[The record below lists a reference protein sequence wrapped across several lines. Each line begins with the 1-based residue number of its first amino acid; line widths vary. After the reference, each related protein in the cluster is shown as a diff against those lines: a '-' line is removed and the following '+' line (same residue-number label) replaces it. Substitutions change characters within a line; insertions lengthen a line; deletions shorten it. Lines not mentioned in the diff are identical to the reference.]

1 MSDSLSD
8 SLSKLSELPPSSRAI
23 AWERYQILRPHLE
36 DAVPLSRTIED
47 ADISL
52 RTAQRWVANYLKSG
66 LTGLCRSKRKDVGTH
81 KILNAEVQKLIEG
94 LALQKPAMTKATIHR
109 RVKDWCVSSG
119 ITPPSYETVY
129 GIIRQIDPA
138 LMILAHEG
146 TKAYKQ
152 TFDLLHRHN
161 AEKPNAIWQADHT
174 LLDIW
179 IKDEKEQPV
188 RPWLTVIMDDYSRA
202 IAGYYISFDAPSA
215 LQTALALKQGIW
227 RKNNPAW
234 QICGIPEILY
244 TDHGSDFTSHHLEQ
258 VCLDLKTQLIFSTI
272 GEPRGR
278 GKIERFFRTVNQ
290 LLLAKLPG
298 YAPPGHKAP
307 NPVLNFALL
316 EREFESFLLEYHQTE
331 HSQTKEAPQK
341 RWNGKGF
348 LPQLPELLEK
358 LDLLLLTIKDT
369 RRIQR
374 DGIKFQGLRYT
385 DPLLAN
391 YIGED
396 ISIRYDPRDI
406 TEIRVYHQS
415 KFLCRAICPDLST
428 ETVTLKEIKA
438 ARNQRRRQLQQ
449 QIKDRVSI
457 VDALMGNSKK
467 SPITNYPL
475 ETPQISPDSQ
485 SPKRKLKRYINE

>member
-1 MSDSLSD
+1 MNDSLPN
-8 SLSKLSELPPSSRAI
+8 LSELPESSRAI

-36 DAVPLSRTIED
+36 DTVPLSRVVKD
-47 ADISL
+47 AGIPL
-52 RTAQRWVANYLKSG
+52 RTAQRWVANYKKLG
-66 LTGLCRSKRKDVGTH
+66 LAGLCRSKRKDSGTH
-81 KILNAEVQKLIEG
+81 RVVNLEVQKLIEG
-94 LALQKPAMTKATIHR
+94 LALQKPAMSIATIHR
-109 RVKDWCVSSG
+109 RVRDWCLRSE
-119 ITPPSYETVY
+119 ITVPSYETVY
-129 GIIRQIDPA
+129 GIIRNLDPA
-138 LMILAHEG
+138 LVTLAHEG

-152 TFDLLHRHN
+152 TFDLLHRHH
-161 AEKPNAIWQADHT
+161 AEKSNAIWQADHT

-202 IAGYYISFDAPSA
+202 IAGYYISFSAPSA

-227 RKNNPAW
+227 RKNNPSW
-234 QICGIPEILY
+234 HICGIPEILY
-244 TDHGSDFTSHHLEQ
+244 TDHGSDFTSQHIEQ
-258 VCLDLKTQLIFSTI
+258 VCLDLKIQLIFSTV

-298 YAPPGHKAP
+298 YAPSGHKSP
-307 NPVLNFALL
+307 NPVLNFNELD
-316 EREFESFLLEYHQTE
+316 REFERFLIEYHQIE

-341 RWNGKGF
+341 RWDSKGF
-348 LPQLPELLEK
+348 LPQLPESLEK
-358 LDLLLLTIKDT
+358 LDLLLLTIRDT

-396 ISIRYDPRDI
+396 VSIRYDPRDM
-406 TEIRVYHQS
+406 TEIRVYYEN

-438 ARNQRRRQLQQ
+438 ARLQRRKQLKQ

-457 VDALMGNSKK
+457 VDALMGNKK
-467 SPITNYPL
+467 QSSMANFEP
-475 ETPQISPDSQ
+475 ETPSTNKPQKPA
-485 SPKRKLKRYINE
+485 LKRYYNE

>member
-1 MSDSLSD
+1 MNDSLPN
-8 SLSKLSELPPSSRAI
+8 LSELPESSRAI

-36 DAVPLSRTIED
+36 DTVPLSRVVKD
-47 ADISL
+47 AGIPL
-52 RTAQRWVANYLKSG
+52 RTAQRWVANYKKLG
-66 LTGLCRSKRKDVGTH
+66 LAGLCRSKRKDSGTH
-81 KILNAEVQKLIEG
+81 RVVNLEVQKLIEG
-94 LALQKPAMTKATIHR
+94 LALQKPAMSIATIHR
-109 RVKDWCVSSG
+109 RVRDWCLRSE
-119 ITPPSYETVY
+119 ITVPSYETVY
-129 GIIRQIDPA
+129 GIIRNLDPA
-138 LMILAHEG
+138 LVTLAHEG

-161 AEKPNAIWQADHT
+161 AEKSNAIWQADHSM
-174 LLDIW
+174 LDIW
-179 IKDEKEQPV
+179 IFDEKEQPV

-202 IAGYYISFDAPSA
+202 IAGYYISFSAPSA

-227 RKNNPAW
+227 RKNNPSW
-234 QICGIPEILY
+234 HICGIPEILY
-244 TDHGSDFTSHHLEQ
+244 TDHGSDFTSQHIEQ
-258 VCLDLKTQLIFSTI
+258 VCLDLKIQLIFSTV

-298 YAPPGHKAP
+298 YAPSGHKSP
-307 NPVLNFALL
+307 NPVLNFNELD
-316 EREFESFLLEYHQTE
+316 REFERFLIEYHQIE

-341 RWNGKGF
+341 RWDSKGF
-348 LPQLPELLEK
+348 LPQLPESLEK
-358 LDLLLLTIKDT
+358 LDLLLLTIRDT

-396 ISIRYDPRDI
+396 VSIRYDPRDM
-406 TEIRVYHQS
+406 TEIRVYYEN

-438 ARNQRRRQLQQ
+438 ARLQRRKQLKQ

-457 VDALMGNSKK
+457 VDALMGNKK
-467 SPITNYPL
+467 QPSMANFEP
-475 ETPQISPDSQ
+475 ETPSTNKPQKPA
-485 SPKRKLKRYINE
+485 LKRYYNE

>member
-1 MSDSLSD
+1 MSESTRDSLPNLSD
-8 SLSKLSELPPSSRAI
+8 LPESSRAI

-36 DAVPLSRTIED
+36 DGVTLRRAIAE
-47 ADISL
+47 ADIPL
-52 RTAQRWVANYLKSG
+52 RTAQRWVANYKKLG
-66 LTGLCRSKRKDVGTH
+66 LAGLCRSKRKDSGTR
-81 KILNAEVQKLIEG
+81 KVVNAEVKKLIEG

-119 ITPPSYETVY
+119 ITVPSYETVY

-138 LMILAHEG
+138 LMTLAHEG

-152 TFDLLHRHN
+152 TFELLHRHN

-202 IAGYYISFDAPSA
+202 IAGYYISFNAPSA

-234 QICGIPEILY
+234 HICGIPEILY
-244 TDHGSDFTSHHLEQ
+244 TDHGSDFTSHHIEQ
-258 VCLDLKTQLIFSTI
+258 VCLDLKIRLVFSAI

-298 YAPPGHKAP
+298 YAPSGHKSP
-307 NPVLNFALL
+307 NPVLNFNQLDS
-316 EREFESFLLEYHQTE
+316 EFERFLIEYHQTE
-331 HSQTKEAPQK
+331 HSQIKEAPQK
-341 RWNGKGF
+341 RWNDKGF
-348 LPQLPELLEK
+348 LPQLPESVEK

-369 RRIQR
+369 RRIRR

-396 ISIRYDPRDI
+396 ISIRYDSRDL
-406 TEIRVYHQS
+406 TEIRVYHQN

-428 ETVTLKEIKA
+428 ETVSLKEIQT
-438 ARNQRRRQLQQ
+438 ARNQRRKQLKQ

-457 VDALMGNSKK
+457 VDALMGNKK
-467 SPITNYPL
+467 QSSHTHFEPEQPTTTNK
-475 ETPQISPDSQ
+475 
-485 SPKRKLKRYINE
+485 PKKPALKRYYND

>member
-1 MSDSLSD
+1 MSESTRDSLPN
-8 SLSKLSELPPSSRAI
+8 LSELPESSRTI

-36 DAVPLSRTIED
+36 DSVPLRIAIAD
-47 ADISL
+47 AGIPL
-52 RTAQRWVANYLKSG
+52 RTAQRWVAKYKKSG
-66 LTGLCRSKRKDVGTH
+66 LTGLCRSKRKDSGTH
-81 KILNAEVQKLIEG
+81 KVVNAQVKKLIEG
-94 LALQKPAMTKATIHR
+94 LALQKPAMSKATIHR
-109 RVKDWCVSSG
+109 RVKDWCVSFG
-119 ITPPSYETVY
+119 ITVPSYETVY

-138 LMILAHEG
+138 FMTLAHEG

-179 IKDEKEQPV
+179 IFDEKEQPV

-234 QICGIPEILY
+234 HICGIPEILY
-244 TDHGSDFTSHHLEQ
+244 TDHGSDFTSNHIEQ

-278 GKIERFFRTVNQ
+278 GKIERFFRSVNQ

-298 YAPPGHKAP
+298 YAPPGHKSP
-307 NPVLNFALL
+307 NPVLNFNQLDS
-316 EREFESFLLEYHQTE
+316 EFERFLIEYHQKE
-331 HSQTKEAPQK
+331 LCQIKEAPQK
-341 RWNGKGF
+341 RWNDKGF
-348 LPQLPELLEK
+348 LPQLPESVEK

-385 DPLLAN
+385 NPLLAN

-396 ISIRYDPRDI
+396 VSIRYDPRDL

-428 ETVTLKEIKA
+428 ETVSLKEIQT
-438 ARNQRRRQLQQ
+438 ARNQRRKQLKQ
-449 QIKDRVSI
+449 QIKERVSI
-457 VDALMGNSKK
+457 VDALMGNKK
-467 SPITNYPL
+467 
-475 ETPQISPDSQ
+475 Q
-485 SPKRKLKRYINE
+485 SARTHSEPEQTASNKPKKPALKRYYND

>member
-1 MSDSLSD
+1 MSESTRDSLPN
-8 SLSKLSELPPSSRAI
+8 LSELPPSSRAI

-36 DAVPLSRTIED
+36 NSVPLHRAI
-47 ADISL
+47 ADVGIPL
-52 RTAQRWVANYLKSG
+52 RTAQRWVANYKKSG
-66 LTGLCRSKRKDVGTH
+66 LAGLCRSKRKDSGTR
-81 KILNAEVQKLIEG
+81 KVVNAEVKKLIEG
-94 LALQKPAMTKATIHR
+94 LALQKPAMSKAIIHR
-109 RVKDWCVSSG
+109 RVKDWCISSR
-119 ITPPSYETVY
+119 ITSPSYETVY

-138 LMILAHEG
+138 LMTLAHEG

-179 IKDEKEQPV
+179 IFDEKEQPV

-202 IAGYYISFDAPSA
+202 FAGYYISFDAPSA

-234 QICGIPEILY
+234 HICGIPEVLY
-244 TDHGSDFTSHHLEQ
+244 TDHGSDFTSNHIEQ
-258 VCLDLKTQLIFSTI
+258 VCLDLKIRLIFSTI

-298 YAPPGHKAP
+298 YAPPGHKSP
-307 NPVLNFALL
+307 NPVLNFDRLDS
-316 EREFESFLLEYHQTE
+316 EFERFLIEYHQTE
-331 HSQTKEAPQK
+331 HSQTGEAPQK

-348 LPQLPELLEK
+348 LPQLPESVEK

-385 DPLLAN
+385 EPLLAN
-391 YIGED
+391 Y
-396 ISIRYDPRDI
+396 SNTHLY
-406 TEIRVYHQS
+406 
-415 KFLCRAICPDLST
+415 
-428 ETVTLKEIKA
+428 
-438 ARNQRRRQLQQ
+438 
-449 QIKDRVSI
+449 
-457 VDALMGNSKK
+457 
-467 SPITNYPL
+467 
-475 ETPQISPDSQ
+475 
-485 SPKRKLKRYINE
+485 

>member
-1 MSDSLSD
+1 MSESKSDSLPN
-8 SLSKLSELPPSSRAI
+8 LSELPESSRAI

-36 DAVPLSRTIED
+36 DSVPLRRAIAD
-47 ADISL
+47 AGIPL
-52 RTAQRWVANYLKSG
+52 RTAQRWVANYKKSG
-66 LTGLCRSKRKDVGTH
+66 LAGLCRSKRKDSGTH
-81 KILNAEVQKLIEG
+81 KVVNAQVKKLIEG
-94 LALQKPAMTKATIHR
+94 LALQKPAMSKATIHR

-119 ITPPSYETVY
+119 ITVPSYETVY

-138 LMILAHEG
+138 LMTLAHEG

-179 IKDEKEQPV
+179 IFDEKEQPV

-234 QICGIPEILY
+234 HICGIPEILY
-244 TDHGSDFTSHHLEQ
+244 TDHGSDFTSNHIEQ

-278 GKIERFFRTVNQ
+278 GKIERFFRSVNQ

-298 YAPPGHKAP
+298 YAPPGHKSP
-307 NPVLNFALL
+307 NPVLNFNQLDS
-316 EREFESFLLEYHQTE
+316 EFERFLIEYHQTE
-331 HSQTKEAPQK
+331 HSQIKEAPQK
-341 RWNGKGF
+341 RWNDKGF
-348 LPQLPELLEK
+348 LPQLPESVEK

-396 ISIRYDPRDI
+396 VSIRYDPRDL

-428 ETVTLKEIKA
+428 ETVSLKEIQT
-438 ARNQRRRQLQQ
+438 ARNQRRKQLKQ

-457 VDALMGNSKK
+457 VDALMGNKK
-467 SPITNYPL
+467 QSARTHSEPEQPATNK
-475 ETPQISPDSQ
+475 
-485 SPKRKLKRYINE
+485 PKKPALKRYYND

>member
-1 MSDSLSD
+1 MSDSLSN
-8 SLSKLSELPPSSRAI
+8 LSELPPSSRAI
-23 AWERYQILRPHLE
+23 AWERYEILRPHLE
-36 DAVPLSRTIED
+36 DSVPLRRAIAD
-47 ADISL
+47 AGIPL
-52 RTAQRWVANYLKSG
+52 RTAQRWVANYKKSG
-66 LTGLCRSKRKDVGTH
+66 LAGLYRSKRKDSGTH
-81 KILNAEVQKLIEG
+81 KVINAEVKKLIEG
-94 LALQKPAMTKATIHR
+94 LALQKPAMSKATIHR

-202 IAGYYISFDAPSA
+202 IAGYYISFNAPSA

-227 RKNNPAW
+227 RKNNPTW
-234 QICGIPEILY
+234 HICGIPEILY
-244 TDHGSDFTSHHLEQ
+244 TDHGSDFTSHHIEQ
-258 VCLDLKTQLIFSTI
+258 VCLDLKIRLIFSAI

-298 YAPPGHKAP
+298 YAPPGHKSP
-307 NPVLNFALL
+307 NPVLNFNQLDSEL
-316 EREFESFLLEYHQTE
+316 ERFLIEYHQTE
-331 HSQTKEAPQK
+331 HSQTSEAPGK
-341 RWNGKGF
+341 RWNDKGF
-348 LPQLPELLEK
+348 LPQLPESLEK
-358 LDLLLLTIKDT
+358 LDLLLLTIKDM
-369 RRIQR
+369 RRIRR

-396 ISIRYDPRDI
+396 VSIRYDPIDL
-406 TEIRVYHQS
+406 TEIRVYHQN
-415 KFLCRAICPDLST
+415 KFLCRAICLDLST
-428 ETVTLKEIKA
+428 ETVSLKEIQT
-438 ARNQRRRQLQQ
+438 ARNQRRKQLKQ

-457 VDALMGNSKK
+457 VDALMGNKK
-467 SPITNYPL
+467 QSHRTHFEPEQPATNK
-475 ETPQISPDSQ
+475 
-485 SPKRKLKRYINE
+485 PKKQALKRYYND

>member
-1 MSDSLSD
+1 MSESKSNSLPN
-8 SLSKLSELPPSSRAI
+8 LSELPESSRAI

-36 DAVPLSRTIED
+36 DGVPLRRAIAD
-47 ADISL
+47 AGIPL
-52 RTAQRWVANYLKSG
+52 RTAQRWVANYKKSG
-66 LTGLCRSKRKDVGTH
+66 LAGLCRSKRKDSGTH
-81 KILNAEVQKLIEG
+81 KVINTEVKKLIEG

-109 RVKDWCVSSG
+109 RVRDWCVSSG

-138 LMILAHEG
+138 LMTLAHEG

-202 IAGYYISFDAPSA
+202 IAGYYISLDAPSA
-215 LQTALALKQGIW
+215 LQTALAFRQGIW

-234 QICGIPEILY
+234 HICGIPEILY
-244 TDHGSDFTSHHLEQ
+244 TDHGSDFTSHHIEQ
-258 VCLDLKTQLIFSTI
+258 VCLDLKIRLIFSAI

-298 YAPPGHKAP
+298 YAPPGHKSP
-307 NPVLNFALL
+307 NPVLNFDRLDS
-316 EREFESFLLEYHQTE
+316 EFERFLIEYHQTE

-341 RWNGKGF
+341 RWNDKGF
-348 LPQLPELLEK
+348 LPQLPESVEK

-369 RRIQR
+369 RRIRR

-396 ISIRYDPRDI
+396 VSIRYDPRDL
-406 TEIRVYHQS
+406 TEIRVYHQN

-428 ETVTLKEIKA
+428 QTVTLKEIKA
-438 ARNQRRRQLQQ
+438 ARNQRRKQLKQ

-457 VDALMGNSKK
+457 VDALMGNSQK

-475 ETPQISPDSQ
+475 ETSETTENSQ
-485 SPKRKLKRYINE
+485 PSKRKLKRYINE